1 MEEEWKGIKSD
12 VERKCNSI
20 EVDLRIEGVLAWCYW
35 SEREWMSE

>member
-20 EVDLRIEGVLAWCYW
+20 EVDLRIEGVCWLGVIGQ
-35 SEREWMSE
+35 RESG